1 MKSGVH
7 SLSIA
12 LLLLVNRQESKQE
25 TGMVLP
31 QWRIFLS
38 KCFDYTKR
46 FTVYHLPV
54 WKAAMTRSLS
64 HSDGSVNHT
73 HQWTLPPHSNHI
85 L

>member
-12 LLLLVNRQESKQE
+12 LLLLVNSQESKQE

-38 KCFDYTKR
+38 KCFDYIRT
-46 FTVYHLPV
+46 FTMYHLPV
-54 WKAAMTRSLS
+54 WKATMTQALS
-64 HSDGSVNHT
+64 HSDESVYHT
-73 HQWTLPPHSNHI
+73 HQWTLPHSNHI